1 MYHYFY
7 KITNKLNNHYY
18 YGIHSTDNLK
28 DGYMGSGRNLRR
40 AINKYGIENFEKE
53 IIKFFETREECAKY
67 EQLIVNKNLV
77 LAKDCYNIALGGEQT
92 CCKGTVPVIE
102 NESGICIRVPIEDK
116 YKDEFSS
123 LNSGFVTVIDKTT
136 NKTVRITTVEY
147 YSNKDKY
154 LNIHPFPKNSIF
166 VYKNDDKNK
175 VIFMIDKSEFDK
187 TKYTI
192 ADNHFKKE
200 HVCVKDKD
208 GKRFFVSK
216 NDPRYLS
223 GELVFVSTGYKFTEE
238 QKQKLRNRFKELG
251 LSKGEK
257 NSQYGTKWI
266 SKDGIKMKI
275 KKEKLDEYINNGWHL
290 GMK

>member
-18 YGIHSTDNLK
+18 YGIHSTDNTN
-28 DGYMGSGRNLRR
+28 DGYMGSGRKLRR

-67 EQLIVNKNLV
+67 EQLIVNEKLV
-77 LAKDCYNIALGGEQT
+77 LENDCYNIALGGEQT

-116 YKDEFSS
+116 YKDEYSS

-136 NKTVRITTVEY
+136 NTTVRITSVEY
-147 YSNKDKY
+147 SSNKDKY
-154 LNIHPFPKNSIF
+154 LNLCPFPKNSIF
-166 VYKNDDKNK
+166 VYKNDDENK

-192 ADNHFKKE
+192 ADNHFKKD
-200 HVCVKDKD
+200 HVCVKDKE

-238 QKQKLRNRFKELG
+238 QKQKLRNKFKEIG
-251 LSKGEK
+251 HNKGEK

-275 KKEKLDEYINNGWHL
+275 KKEQLNEYLNNGWHL

>member
-7 KITNKLNNHYY
+7 KIINKLNNHYY
-18 YGIHSTDNLK
+18 YGIHSTDNLN

-53 IIKFFETREECAKY
+53 IIKFFDTREECAKY
-67 EQLIVNKNLV
+67 EQLIVNENLV
-77 LAKDCYNIALGGEQT
+77 LAKDCYNISLGGEQT

-116 YKDEFSS
+116 HKDEFSP

-200 HVCVKDKD
+200 HVCVKDKG

-223 GELVFVSTGYKFTEE
+223 GELVFISTGYKFTEE

-275 KKEKLDEYINNGWHL
+275 KKRKN
-290 GMK
+290 

>member
-1 MYHYFY
+1 M
-7 KITNKLNNHYY
+7 
-18 YGIHSTDNLK
+18 
-28 DGYMGSGRNLRR
+28 
-40 AINKYGIENFEKE
+40 
-53 IIKFFETREECAKY
+53 
-67 EQLIVNKNLV
+67 
-77 LAKDCYNIALGGEQT
+77 
-92 CCKGTVPVIE
+92 
-102 NESGICIRVPIEDK
+102 
-116 YKDEFSS
+116 
-123 LNSGFVTVIDKTT
+123 TVIDKTT

-200 HVCVKDKD
+200 HVCVKDKE

-266 SKDGIKMKI
+266 SKDGVKMKI